1 MAEPTW
7 KHGKM
12 LTVKGTM
19 ARPGTYKA
27 NSGREINF
35 TPRLVS
41 QIFSDTSKPYA
52 THVSHEDRS
61 VGGFG
66 KIGYDQKTDTL
77 HYYVNVYDPAHIQRI
92 LYEGVDKVSP
102 EIEFETDANGN
113 PIGGRVTDIAFV
125 TEPKISGTQ
134 ADSKDIQ
141 LFGETEMKYKLVQ
154 ESGNYKFVPDVEEF
168 GENGMMPIVSAPNV
182 STMAVTSSGITAPA
196 MPVQSSAAPTQG
208 TQMQST
214 PNITINMPDNKP
226 TTAPTDAPSKG
237 ASLEPTAQSN
247 EYQTKYEALL
257 QTQVATVA
265 NELKN
270 MGIADPDSIGKD
282 IPPEQRLT
290 ILRAI
295 KDNFVRSAPGVMTTN
310 TEMGGN
316 PAGQPNKE
324 EQIASTMRKAGIDP
338 KLYMKYFKE

>member
-1 MAEPTW
+1 MSELNW

-27 NSGREINF
+27 NSGKEYQF

-41 QIFSDTSKPYA
+41 QIFTDTDKPYA

-66 KIGYDQKTDTL
+66 KIGYDSKTDTL

-102 EIEFETDANGN
+102 EIEFETDTNGN
-113 PIGGRVTDIAFV
+113 PIGGHVTDIAFV
-125 TEPKISGTQ
+125 TNPKIDGTQ
-134 ADSKDIQ
+134 ATSKDIQ
-141 LFGETEMKYKLVQ
+141 MFGEMDMKFKLVQ
-154 ESGNYKFVPDVEEF
+154 ENGEYKFVPDAENF
-168 GENGMMPIVSAPNV
+168 GETGMQPVVGAPNV
-182 STMAVTSSGITAPA
+182 STMAVTGSGISAPA
-196 MPVQSSAAPTQG
+196 MPAVSVPT
-208 TQMQST
+208 TQT

-226 TTAPTDAPSKG
+226 TTAPVDAPTNGANLAPTTQPDEFKG
-237 ASLEPTAQSN
+237 
-247 EYQTKYEALL
+247 KYEALL
-257 QTQVATVA
+257 NTQVAAIA

-270 MGIADPDSIGKD
+270 LGIADPDSIGKD

-290 ILRAI
+290 ILKAI
-295 KDNFVRSAPGVMTTN
+295 KDNYVQSAPGMIPTN
-310 TEMGGN
+310 TQMGGN
-316 PAGQPNKE
+316 PAANEVSKKDK
-324 EQIASTMRKAGIDP
+324 IAETMRKGGIDP
-338 KLYMKYFKE
+338 KLYMKYFEGDN